1 MLGQVPTL
9 QCCSSNLLA
18 ALEDTPMLPSL
29 ESMLCSVNVTPR
41 PATNLNAANTFQKI
55 VTVNSSACCG
65 QQNSLYH
72 AFSAR
77 HLLPCLLQKQ
87 DDLS

>member
-1 MLGQVPTL
+1 MLCQVPAL

-18 ALEDTPMLPSL
+18 ALEDTPLLPSL
-29 ESMLCSVNVTPR
+29 ESMLCSVHVTPR
-41 PATNLNAANTFQKI
+41 PATNLNVATTVQKI
-55 VTVNSSACCG
+55 VTVNNSACCG
-65 QQNSLYH
+65 QQDILYY

-77 HLLPCLLQKQ
+77 QLLPCLLQRQ